1 MEMWKI
7 IRQDGKAIE
16 VELNKDGTLDWDI
29 QHVKEW
35 YYLNVADGT
44 GAMVCVGIYD
54 DIDTAREDAAAME
67 QDGVVPYQ
75 EISAKEYLEADGK
88 VVTPARAREL
98 QGLTALA
105 YINYDDMDE
114 VPF

>member
-7 IRQDGKAIE
+7 TRQDGKIIE
-16 VELNKDGTLDWDI
+16 IELNKDGTLDFEI
-29 QHVKEW
+29 THVKEW
-35 YYLNVADGT
+35 YHLTVDDGT
-44 GAMVCVGIYD
+44 GAMVCVGLYD
-54 DIDTAREDAAAME
+54 DIATAREDAKE
-67 QDGVVPYQ
+67 LETSGVIPYQ
-75 EISAKEYLEADGK
+75 EISAIEFLEADGK